1 MNALPTLTLH
11 RSSTR
16 AYSKTVTPWAPLLP
30 ALVFLAV
37 MLVYPVGQLLLLSIQ
52 SRDGSF
58 TTEHYLRAFSNEV
71 YVHVLFITIKIA
83 TLTAL
88 ISALVSYPVAYLI
101 ATSRGASKSK
111 LMFWVILP
119 FWTSFL
125 VRTFAWIVI
134 FGRNGLANQMLQAS
148 GITDAP
154 QELLYNLRAVLIGM
168 SHAMI
173 PLCIITMI
181 AVMEAIDDNLSK
193 AAATLGA
200 RPGNTFWRIYF
211 PLSLPGVAAGGLLVF
226 ITALGFFITPA
237 FLGGRHET
245 MITQIIIEQVI
256 DLLNWSFA
264 GVLSV
269 LLLIAGL
276 VIFAIYNRLLGISS
290 FGGVASGKAQSVLER
305 PGGSGRVGRALV
317 NALGNVSDI
326 ASIVLTKALARN
338 PSRSTTSRVLLWG
351 IAVLVLIFLCLPT
364 LVMIPI
370 SFTGASVLDWP
381 PKGFSLEWYRALW
394 QSPLWLQAAIRSLL
408 VALGAALLAMLIG
421 TPAAFALSRSRIQ
434 GKAVIL
440 GFVMA
445 PLIIPRIIIAV
456 ALFYLYARV
465 GLVGTYAGLIL
476 GHSVLAVPYVVVTL
490 SAVLKGYD
498 TRLDQAANNLGAT
511 NFRTLVHVTLP
522 ILKGGLISAFLF
534 AFITSFDELTVALFV
549 SGGLTATLPKQLWD
563 SAILQVSPTLAAA
576 STLLLLF
583 LTLLIVVA
591 ERLRAASAR

>member
-1 MNALPTLTLH
+1 MNALPTSIEQLAPT
-11 RSSTR
+11 RSYWKVASR
-16 AYSKTVTPWAPLLP
+16 WAPLLP
-30 ALVFLAV
+30 VLAFLFV
-37 MLVYPVGQLLLLSIQ
+37 MLVYPVGQLLLLSIK
-52 SRDGSF
+52 SGDASF
-58 TTEHYLRAFSNEV
+58 TTEHYRRAFSNEV
-71 YVHVLFITIKIA
+71 YVHILLITIKIA
-83 TLTAL
+83 ALTAL
-88 ISALVSYPVAYLI
+88 ISVLVSYPVAYLI
-101 ATSRGASKSK
+101 ATSRRSAKSQ
-111 LMFWVILP
+111 LIFWVILP

-125 VRTFAWIVI
+125 VRTFAWVVI
-134 FGRNGLANQMLQAS
+134 FGRNGLANQMLQAV

-154 QELLYNLRAVLIGM
+154 LELLYNLRAVLIGM
-168 SHAMI
+168 AHAMI
-173 PLCIITMI
+173 PLCIMTMI
-181 AVMEAIDDNLSK
+181 SVMEAIEGNLPR

-200 RPGNTFWRIYF
+200 RPGNAFWRIYF

-237 FLGGRHET
+237 FLGGRQET

-269 LLLIAGL
+269 LLLVAGL

-290 FGGVASGKAQSVLER
+290 FAGVAGGKAQSVRDR
-305 PGGSGRVGRALV
+305 PSGSGRVGRAIV
-317 NALGNVSDI
+317 NTLGNVSDI
-326 ASIVLTKALARN
+326 ASIALTKAFSQTR
-338 PSRSTTSRVLLWG
+338 SRSRTGRRLLWG
-351 IAVLVLIFLCLPT
+351 VALLVLVFLCLPT

-370 SFTGASVLDWP
+370 SFTESTVLDWP

-394 QSPLWLQAAIRSLL
+394 QSPLWLQAALRSLL

-421 TPAAFALSRSRIQ
+421 TPAAFALARSRIR
-434 GKAVIL
+434 GKAAVL

-465 GLVGTYAGLIL
+465 GLVGTYSGLIL
-476 GHSVLAVPYVVVTL
+476 GHTVLAIPYVVVTL

-498 TRLDQAANNLGAT
+498 TRLDQAASNLGAT
-511 NFRTLVHVTLP
+511 NFKTLVYVTLP
-522 ILKGGLISAFLF
+522 ILRSGLISAFLF

-563 SAILQVSPTLAAA
+563 SAILQVTPTLAAA
-576 STLLLLF
+576 SALLLLF
-583 LTLLIVVA
+583 VTLLIFVA